1 MPSLLLLGAHSDIG
15 KACAQQFA
23 AAGFDLLLTRRR
35 VDPMDVEVA
44 QQLMDEYG
52 ISVRYLNFNALD
64 PQTHEELLQKLD
76 GAPDVLLL
84 ALGYLGDAARAR
96 NSTQESQQILS
107 TNFTG
112 LVPVIDQ
119 LALTMQQRQSG
130 SIIGISSVA
139 GERGRASNYH
149 YGAAKAGFTTYLSG
163 LRQHLRSSG
172 VHIATIIPG
181 FVKTKMLGDL
191 QTPALLTASPEQVA
205 QATFKAY
212 QNQRSLVY
220 SLPWWRP
227 IMWIIRH
234 LPEAVFKRLSL

>member
-35 VDPMDVEVA
+35 VDPMDLDVA
-44 QQLMDEYG
+44 QQLMDAHNV
-52 ISVRYLNFNALD
+52 SLRYLNFDALD
-64 PQTHEELLQKLD
+64 TQTHKELLHTLED
-76 GAPDVLLL
+76 APNVVLV
-84 ALGYLGDAARAR
+84 ALGYLGDAEQAP
-96 NSTQESQQILS
+96 NSAQESQQILS
-107 TNFTG
+107 SNFTG
-112 LVPVIDQ
+112 LVPVLDQ
-119 LALTMQQRQSG
+119 LALQMQRRQSG
-130 SIIGISSVA
+130 TIIGISSVA

-163 LRQHLRSSG
+163 LRQHLRPYN
-172 VHIATIIPG
+172 VHVATIIPG

-191 QTPALLTASPEQVA
+191 QTPGFLTASPQQVA

-212 QNQRSLVY
+212 QNQRSVVY

-234 LPEAVFKRLSL
+234 LPEFLFQRLSL